1 MLFMNYSGFVIF
13 VFLAVLVNDMSKDD
27 SKIHINIFF
36 LLFMSNFKVSGLE

>member
-13 VFLAVLVNDMSKDD
+13 VFLAVLVNDMSKND
-27 SKIHINIFF
+27 SKIHFKLLF